1 MREFALSSRRR
12 WLALVAAAAALS
24 AMPAWAGYPDHPVTL
39 VVPFPPGG
47 TTDMVARVMA
57 SRLGDKLGQSVIV
70 DNRPGA
76 TGSIGA
82 AYVKRAPAD
91 GYTLLLSSLGPFVI
105 VPHLVKGLSYDPLKD
120 FDYLTVAAQ
129 SPNVLVVPASSPF
142 KSVADLVA
150 AQRKTPDS
158 VTFCSSGNGSSD
170 HLSAVMFWQQ
180 TGTSGVHVP
189 YKGGGPAITDL
200 LGGMVDAS
208 FQNVNNVISHIQAGK
223 LRVLAVAGSK
233 RLALLPNVP
242 TLAEAGVKDAEVYS
256 WQGVAAPKGLAP
268 EVKKRLHEA
277 LLAALN
283 DPQVKSR
290 FNEIGLEVVGNT
302 PEQFTAYQASE
313 YARWKKVITER
324 HITAD

>member
-268 EVKKRLHEA
+268 EVKKHLHEA